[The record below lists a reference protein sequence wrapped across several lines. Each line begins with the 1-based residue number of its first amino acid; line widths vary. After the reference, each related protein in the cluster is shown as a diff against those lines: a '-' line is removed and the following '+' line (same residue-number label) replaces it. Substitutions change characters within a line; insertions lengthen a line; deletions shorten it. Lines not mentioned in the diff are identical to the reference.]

1 MIEFLKSMTMSV
13 AGIIVFGSVCEM
25 ILPDGSFKKYLHLAI
40 GLMLI
45 LAFLSPLS
53 DRSSLKTDNEIPEIK
68 TESFESSHSEDVLKL
83 YKDKL
88 SKRVEEEIKDRT
100 GADTD
105 VSCSVSSEENTFGAI
120 EKLEIACTQEIEKEV
135 YAVAKEVFDVPRE
148 RVVIYES
155 GR

>member
-53 DRSSLKTDNEIPEIK
+53 DREGKADVEIPKIEA
-68 TESFESSHSEDVLKL
+68 ESIETVQSEDVLRLYANKL
-83 YKDKL
+83 G
-88 SKRVEEEIKDRT
+88 KRVEREIKDRT
-100 GADTD
+100 GTDTE
-105 VSCSVSSEENTFGAI
+105 VSCVVSSEEKTFGAI
-120 EKLEIACTQEIEKEV
+120 EKFEIVCTSGIEDEI
-135 YAVAKEVFDVPRE
+135 YAVAREVFDVPRE

>member
-53 DRSSLKTDNEIPEIK
+53 DKEGKADAEIPKIEA
-68 TESFESSHSEDVLKL
+68 ESIEAAHSEDVLRL
-83 YKDKL
+83 YTDKL
-88 SKRVEEEIKDRT
+88 GKRVEQEIKDRT
-100 GADTD
+100 DADTE
-105 VSCSVSSEENTFGAI
+105 VSCSVSSEEKTFGAI
-120 EKLEIACTQEIEKEV
+120 EKLEIACTPGIENEI
-135 YAVAKEVFDVPRE
+135 YAVAREVFDVPRE

-155 GR
+155 GG

>member
-25 ILPDGSFKKYLHLAI
+25 ILPDGSYKKYLHLAI

-45 LAFLSPLS
+45 LAFLAPLT
-53 DRSSLKTDNEIPEIK
+53 DREDKTEAEIPKIEAQSVE
-68 TESFESSHSEDVLKL
+68 TAQSEDVLRL

-88 SKRVEEEIKDRT
+88 CKRIEQEIKDRT
-100 GADTD
+100 GADAEA
-105 VSCSVSSEENTFGAI
+105 SCSVSSEKKTFGAI
-120 EKLEIACTQEIEKEV
+120 EKLEVTCASGIANDIYV
-135 YAVAKEVFDVPRE
+135 VAKEVFDVPRE